1 MASGTRPDPPTDL
14 LTYAITAERAGSA
27 YMSNVR
33 RRTEKKR
40 KLLLDLVVQLLLWL
54 YRAQ

>member
-1 MASGTRPDPPTDL
+1 MESETRPDPPTDL

-33 RRTEKKR
+33 RRVEKSENFFHPA
-40 KLLLDLVVQLLLWL
+40 VQLLLWL